1 MYASLEAAFRDEA
14 AAYRYVEAR
23 VWPSGPVCP
32 HCGGKERIGKMNGKS
47 TRIGT
52 YKCYACRKPFT
63 VKMGTVWEDS
73 HVPLRLWLQ
82 AVYLLCTTKTSISI
96 GSLQRTLGVTLIT
109 TCFMA
114 ERICNALEAD
124 GSYQPDEPSRAQ
136 PDATAEGSVAKVLP
150 KARQLVGRIRARA
163 LAERDSGPIEPSDAE
178 GRLSIPVAL
187 DDVEPPLH
195 HPTRS
200 CSPPELT
207 VAAAYDSAT
216 M

>member
-14 AAYRYVEAR
+14 AAYRFVEER
-23 VWPSGPVCP
+23 VWPNGPVCP
-32 HCGGKERIGKMNGKS
+32 HCGGTDRIGKMNGKS
-47 TRIGT
+47 TRAGT

-114 ERICNALEAD
+114 ERICSALEAD
-124 GSYQPDEPSRAQ
+124 KAAEIQAAEVA
-136 PDATAEGSVAKVLP
+136 DAPPGKPIP

-163 LAERDSGPIEPSDAE
+163 LADRAPIQVDDPGSAAPEPIAADRDERRLPSPIK
-178 GRLSIPVAL
+178 GR
-187 DDVEPPLH
+187 
-195 HPTRS
+195 RS
-200 CSPPELT
+200 APANL
-207 VAAAYDSAT
+207 AACDSAT

>member
-14 AAYRYVEAR
+14 AAYRFVEER
-23 VWPSGPVCP
+23 VWPNGPVCP
-32 HCGGKERIGKMNGKS
+32 HCGGTDRIGKMNGKS
-47 TRIGT
+47 TRAGT

-114 ERICNALEAD
+114 ERICSALEAD
-124 GSYQPDEPSRAQ
+124 KTTDAQ
-136 PDATAEGSVAKVLP
+136 AAEVADAPPGKPIP

-163 LAERDSGPIEPSDAE
+163 LADRAPDPIRLDEPGSAAPEQIATGRDERRLPSQAK
-178 GRLSIPVAL
+178 RRSSAL
-187 DDVEPPLH
+187 
-195 HPTRS
+195 
-200 CSPPELT
+200 
-207 VAAAYDSAT
+207 AACDSAT